1 MKRRKTLEILLGVSQ
16 PKKSTTIAV
25 TNSFDTYSGTWD
37 FAAAAHLLRRT
48 TFGPTKAE
56 IEQAVEDGMESTIE
70 QLFGPTPDLDPPVY
84 YDYENDPLVSLGETW
99 IDTLPPDLNGANGAR
114 RRSFLSWRLQSM
126 RDGRRHI
133 IEKLALFWHNHFV
146 VANSSAAR
154 QMYKYQEILRRNALG
169 NFKTFVEEITV
180 DSSMLVYL
188 SGTQNR
194 DNGPNENY
202 ARELMELFT
211 LGKGPTV
218 GPGDYTYYTEEDI
231 VQIARALTG
240 WRHVSPVTGGFDPT
254 ISRFRENLH
263 DEGDKIL
270 SPRFDSQTISNEGEN
285 EYKRVIEIIFQ
296 KPRVATFICEKL
308 YRWFVHPEIS
318 PEAEANVI
326 VPMAQMM
333 IDNNYEI
340 REVLMTLLSS
350 EGFYEPSIRGCMIA
364 HPIDHLFKVLST
376 FEVAMP
382 TDYARDYTIMNIFRN
397 LMSDHG
403 MEIHFHPAVAGWKP
417 FYQTPQLDKLWINS
431 VSLGLRQTFTQRI
444 IDGFNRQGFRVE
456 LNVLDFVANLENPAD
471 PNELI
476 RELGDLIFVQS
487 LDENQITALKER
499 LIPGLPDFEWT
510 VEYGAYIQ
518 GDVELEDA
526 VKSKLKSLFETMVNM
541 PEFHFN

>member
-1 MKRRKTLEILLGVSQ
+1 MNRRTTLKSLLGI
-16 PKKSTTIAV
+16 STIKTNATV
-25 TNSFDTYSGTWD
+25 TNSFETYSGAWN
-37 FAAAAHLLRRT
+37 FATAAHLLRRT

-56 IEQAVEDGMESTIE
+56 IDQAVEEGMAATIE
-70 QLFGPTPDLDPPVY
+70 RLFGPTPILDPPVY
-84 YDYENDPLVSLGETW
+84 FDYENDPLVPLGETW
-99 IDTLPPDLNGANGAR
+99 INTLPPILNGANGAR
-114 RRSFLSWRLQSM
+114 RRSFLSWRFQSM
-126 RDGRRHI
+126 RDSRLHI

-154 QMYKYQEILRRNALG
+154 QMYKYQETLRRNALG

-188 SGTQNR
+188 NGTENR

-202 ARELMELFT
+202 ARELLELFT

-218 GPGDYTYYTEEDI
+218 GPGDYTHYTEEDI
-231 VQIARALTG
+231 IQIARALTG
-240 WRHVSPVTGGFDPT
+240 WRHISPVTDGFDPT
-254 ISRFRENLH
+254 ISRFLENFH
-263 DEGDKIL
+263 DEGEKVL
-270 SPRFDSQTISNEGEN
+270 SPRFDAQTISNEGDN

-296 KPRVATFICEKL
+296 KPQVATFICEKL

-340 REVLMTLLSS
+340 KQVLMTLLSS
-350 EGFYEPSIRGCMIA
+350 EEFYEPSIRGCMIA

-376 FEVAMP
+376 FQVAMP
-382 TDYARDYTIMNIFRN
+382 TDYITDYTIMNLFRN

-403 MEIHFHPAVAGWKP
+403 MAIHSHPTVAGWKA

-431 VSLGLRQTFTQRI
+431 VSLGLRQNSVERM
-444 IDGFNRQGFRVE
+444 IDGFNRNGFRLE
-456 LNVLDFVANLENPAD
+456 IDVLTFVANLENPED
-471 PNELI
+471 PNDLI
-476 RELGDLIFVQS
+476 REIGNLIFVQP
-487 LDENQITALKER
+487 LNEAQITALKER

-510 VEYGAYIQ
+510 VEYGAYIE
-518 GDVELEDA
+518 GDLELEEA
-526 VKSKLKSLFETMVNM
+526 IKSKLKTLFETMLNM